1 MRKLLLLL
9 LLPLFTFAQ
18 FDYVYY
24 SGSQFV
30 SMSDDMYITPV
41 QQGMIIATS
50 DYLPRYE
57 GDYQNIMLRAKVVDS
72 FESES
77 DMDAIIESNWKSD
90 YMIRPGEIKRDA
102 LLKGQDN
109 KYYIV
114 RWEFQQ

>member
-1 MRKLLLLL
+1 MRTLLLL

-24 SGSQFV
+24 TGSQFV
-30 SMSDDMYITPV
+30 TMSDDFYIAPV
-41 QQGMIIATS
+41 QQGKIVATS

-57 GDYQNIMLRAKVVDS
+57 GDYQNIMLQAKVVDS

-102 LLKGQDN
+102 LLRGQDN

-114 RWEFQQ
+114 RWEFNQ

>member
-1 MRKLLLLL
+1 MRTLLLL

-24 SGSQFV
+24 AGSQFV
-30 SMSDDMYITPV
+30 TMSDDFYIAPV
-41 QQGMIIATS
+41 QQGKIIATS

-57 GDYQNIMLRAKVVDS
+57 GDYESIMLKAKIVDS

-77 DMDAIIESNWKSD
+77 DMDAVIESNWKSD
-90 YMIRPGEIKRDA
+90 YMIRHGEIKRDA
-102 LLKGQDN
+102 LLRGQDN

-114 RWEFQQ
+114 RWEYNQ

>member
-30 SMSDDMYITPV
+30 TMSDDMYITPI
-41 QQGMIIATS
+41 QQGRIIATS
-50 DYLPRYE
+50 DYMPRYE
-57 GDYQNIMLRAKVVDS
+57 GDYQNIMLKAKVVDS

-77 DMDAIIESNWKSD
+77 DMDAVIESNWKSD

-102 LLKGQDN
+102 LLRGRDN

>member
-1 MRKLLLLL
+1 MRTLL

-24 SGSQFV
+24 AGSQFV
-30 SMSDDMYITPV
+30 TMSDDFYIAPV
-41 QQGMIIATS
+41 QQGKIIATS

-57 GDYQNIMLRAKVVDS
+57 GDYESIMLKAKIVDS

-77 DMDAIIESNWKSD
+77 DMDAVIESNWKSY

-102 LLKGQDN
+102 LLRGQDN

-114 RWEFQQ
+114 RWEYNQ

>member
-1 MRKLLLLL
+1 MRILLLL

-30 SMSDDMYITPV
+30 TMTDDFYIAPV
-41 QQGMIIATS
+41 QQGKIIATS

-57 GDYQNIMLRAKVVDS
+57 GDYENIMLRAKVVDS

-77 DMDAIIESNWKSD
+77 DMDAVIESNWKSD

-102 LLKGQDN
+102 LLRGQDN
-109 KYYIV
+109 KYYII
-114 RWEFQQ
+114 RWEYQQ

>member
-1 MRKLLLLL
+1 MRTLLLL

-24 SGSQFV
+24 AGSQFV
-30 SMSDDMYITPV
+30 TMSDYFYIAPV
-41 QQGMIIATS
+41 QQGKIIATS

-57 GDYQNIMLRAKVVDS
+57 GDYESIMLKAKIVDS

-77 DMDAIIESNWKSD
+77 DMDAVIESNWKSD

-102 LLKGQDN
+102 LLRGQDN

-114 RWEFQQ
+114 RWEYNQ